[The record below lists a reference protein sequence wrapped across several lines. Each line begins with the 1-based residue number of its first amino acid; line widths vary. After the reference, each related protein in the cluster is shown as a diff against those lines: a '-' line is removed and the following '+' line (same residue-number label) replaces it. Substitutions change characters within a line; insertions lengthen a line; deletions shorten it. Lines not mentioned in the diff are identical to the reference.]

1 MYTAKCTVRKRKL
14 NNSLKR
20 SRCTGPNRVSVP
32 KLTVT
37 RLAKKLKQE
46 HSEKKKKKLITL
58 FKSSVKVSAYLKP
71 HM

>member
-37 RLAKKLKQE
+37 RLAKKLKQ
-46 HSEKKKKKLITL
+46 K
-58 FKSSVKVSAYLKP
+58 
-71 HM
+71 